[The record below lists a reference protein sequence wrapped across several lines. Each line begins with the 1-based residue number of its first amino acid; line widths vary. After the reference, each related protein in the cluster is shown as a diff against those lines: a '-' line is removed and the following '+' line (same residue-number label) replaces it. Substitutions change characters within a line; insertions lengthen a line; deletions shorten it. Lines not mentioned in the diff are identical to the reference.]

1 MSPPPHTLVVP
12 RRRAAGLADLSA
24 DDAVAVMLMA
34 QRVAARLRASTLACD
49 GVNLVLA
56 DGEPAGQEVFHVH
69 LHVVPRVVG
78 DAFRFENDWRTAD
91 RAELDA
97 TAAVLRQ
104 VQQEQPAPYPRG
116 TR

>member
-1 MSPPPHTLVVP
+1 VAHEIGAAQMDAFTPTRIGLII
-12 RRRAAGLADLSA
+12 AGL
-24 DDAVAVMLMA
+24 
-34 QRVAARLRASTLACD
+34 
-49 GVNLVLA
+49 
-56 DGEPAGQEVFHVH
+56 EVPHVH